1 MYSDALK
8 RHVCTCI
15 LSLFLFNFM
24 HQIGCRG
31 VSSVEFCELFKSW
44 KLFDWR
50 RSALVA
56 VLVQVRVGVCEWL
69 AWLLRMR
76 REPEVDLVTTSHRRS
91 SLIRRQSMRNDDI
104 ASRYSIR
111 AGGHHLANEI
121 GTNGNSSGSRDDWL
135 ASRRSTSLCRRGS
148 IRSAQRRNTSRVELE
163 NDSSQ
168 WRSIQTIPA
177 GGELEQDERSR
188 SNTCLLYT
196 SDAADE

>member
-1 MYSDALK
+1 MSYLKAECYSNDVRA
-8 RHVCTCI
+8 
-15 LSLFLFNFM
+15 F
-24 HQIGCRG
+24 
-31 VSSVEFCELFKSW
+31 
-44 KLFDWR
+44 
-50 RSALVA
+50 VA

-188 SNTCLLYT
+188 SNTLLSNILDEHPDNSGRRRT
-196 SDAADE
+196 GAGRKIAVKHTALQHPRRAAGVDREG